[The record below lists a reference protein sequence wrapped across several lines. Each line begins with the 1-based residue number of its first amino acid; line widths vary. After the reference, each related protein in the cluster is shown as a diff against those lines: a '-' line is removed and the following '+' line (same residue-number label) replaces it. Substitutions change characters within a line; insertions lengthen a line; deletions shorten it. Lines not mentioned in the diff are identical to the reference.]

1 MENNTN
7 LSIAEMWFQ
16 KGKSYMELIES
27 IDIANVNDCIEYY
40 ANAINHTEAEEERK
54 EMYER
59 IRAEVLEELM
69 KGAAEQSK
77 TD

>member
-1 MENNTN
+1 MKDCVNN
-7 LSIAEMWFQ
+7 IRAELQ
-16 KGKSYMELIES
+16 KAMDELERETVS
-27 IDIANVNDCIEYY
+27 AEPEPDPLLEL
-40 ANAINHTEAEEERK
+40 TEEERK